1 MGKALRYLTGV
12 FLFLLIQLSPQPVF
26 ACVQGLAWG
35 MGLSSV
41 ENHLGVS
48 LKPVSNTNTNSLYE
62 IKDFQQKLEQIEKK
76 QQFLEKIQDLE
87 RQKAAHDGKI
97 PRS

>member
-1 MGKALRYLTGV
+1 MSINDEV
-12 FLFLLIQLSPQPVF
+12 
-26 ACVQGLAWG
+26 
-35 MGLSSV
+35 
-41 ENHLGVS
+41 
-48 LKPVSNTNTNSLYE
+48 
-62 IKDFQQKLEQIEKK
+62 KDLQQKLEKIEKK

>member
-1 MGKALRYLTGV
+1 MNRKLMLVLAIT
-12 FLFLLIQLSPQPVF
+12 
-26 ACVQGLAWG
+26 GLARLIFIVAG
-35 MGLSSV
+35 IVGLSWGCSTKKQPMSINDEV
-41 ENHLGVS
+41 
-48 LKPVSNTNTNSLYE
+48 
-62 IKDFQQKLEQIEKK
+62 KDLQQKLEKIEKK

>member
-1 MGKALRYLTGV
+1 MNRKLMLVLAIT
-12 FLFLLIQLSPQPVF
+12 
-26 ACVQGLAWG
+26 GLARVILIVAG
-35 MGLSSV
+35 IAGLSWGISTKNEPMSINDEV
-41 ENHLGVS
+41 
-48 LKPVSNTNTNSLYE
+48 
-62 IKDFQQKLEQIEKK
+62 KDLQQKLEKIEKK